1 MPKTQQAIR
10 NKQSRDEGKLF
21 ESHIETACEYYR
33 IKGIAEIEKT
43 PEPRRVIGRTGDR
56 KSKMVCVNEKKAQP
70 DFKGTLLG
78 GKSIV
83 FEAKHT
89 DTDRMKQDV
98 VTHEQAE
105 RLDRHYKLGASC
117 WVVVSYKFRTYARI
131 PWDVW
136 RKMKG
141 RYGRKYITEQEAE
154 EYKIPLIDGIVA
166 FLD

>member
-1 MPKTQQAIR
+1 
-10 NKQSRDEGKLF
+10 
-21 ESHIETACEYYR
+21 
-33 IKGIAEIEKT
+33 
-43 PEPRRVIGRTGDR
+43 
-56 KSKMVCVNEKKAQP
+56 
-70 DFKGTLLG
+70 
-78 GKSIV
+78 
-83 FEAKHT
+83 
-89 DTDRMKQDV
+89 MKQDV
-98 VTHEQAE
+98 VTPEQAE